1 VPIATYLA
9 LETDPEAA
17 LVLSLVLIAV
27 SFLVLLT
34 LRDRWLGATTR
45 NGIA

>member
-34 LRDRWLGATTR
+34 LRDRWLGATR
-45 NGIA
+45 NGVA